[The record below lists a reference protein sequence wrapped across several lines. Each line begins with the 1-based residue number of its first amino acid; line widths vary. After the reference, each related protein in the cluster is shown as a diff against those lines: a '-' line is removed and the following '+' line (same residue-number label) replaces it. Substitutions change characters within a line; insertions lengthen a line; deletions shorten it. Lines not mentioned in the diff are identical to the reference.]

1 MCPNEDM
8 RSRGDNMSFL
18 FTVSIDAKFCN
29 LYEFM
34 YLQED
39 FFGIKDFQDQERDLI
54 VLETNISLT
63 KSSLLMLRFFDL
75 RIIFISTLIA
85 DGL

>member
-1 MCPNEDM
+1 
-8 RSRGDNMSFL
+8 
-18 FTVSIDAKFCN
+18 
-29 LYEFM
+29 M

-75 RIIFISTLIA
+75 KIIFISTLIA

>member
-1 MCPNEDM
+1 MFLPTTELKVRSVCPNEDM
-8 RSRGDNMSFL
+8 RSRGDNMSFS

-39 FFGIKDFQDQERDLI
+39 FLVNKDFQDQELNLT
-54 VLETNISLT
+54 VLETNI
-63 KSSLLMLRFFDL
+63 
-75 RIIFISTLIA
+75 
-85 DGL
+85 